1 MQIKKLCQLCIKSQ
15 KSWIMQK
22 KSICMFWPS
31 LMIKVKGGPSY
42 PFVDRRGREFP
53 TGFTKLY

>member
-1 MQIKKLCQLCIKSQ
+1 MRVQREVIGD
-15 KSWIMQK
+15 
-22 KSICMFWPS
+22 
-31 LMIKVKGGPSY
+31 KGGPSY